1 MDQHCLAFLHG
12 LFDEN
17 PKDHFEPQH
26 HLLITAAMGG
36 NDQMW
41 FRRSGTGFQYA
52 SHILIEFEQ
61 AVSCKVGERVLVRC
75 RCRESPK
82 YAGRILLRRLEFSLN
97 GRKKWYIVER

>member
-26 HLLITAAMGG
+26 RLLITAAMGG

-61 AVSCKVGERVLVRC
+61 AVSCKAGGKSIGTLSVQRKSQIC
-75 RCRESPK
+75 WKDSPK
-82 YAGRILLRRLEFSLN
+82 KIGVLF
-97 GRKKWYIVER
+97 GWQKKVVHS